1 VQLLNGTKGQGGL
14 TMTLRL
20 RRATR
25 LWLRRVDRKTRD
37 AQVRVRCRVLLKVAS
52 GMSRNAAAR
61 EVGCAPSTAVRIV
74 ARFEAHGEAALIDG
88 RSENGRFKVDDDVK
102 AGIGRIL
109 EQSPPDFG
117 FPRPTWTLELLAR
130 VIQQVLQVVLSIG
143 HLWKILRRL
152 RVRWGRPRP
161 IVRCPWKPAHR
172 AARIASLR
180 RLASSPP
187 AGEVVLYVDEADLH
201 LNPKIGPDWML
212 PGVQREVVTP
222 GKNEK
227 RHLAG
232 AYDPAHQRLVYVTG
246 DRKASWL
253 FLNLLRALLDAY
265 GWAARIHLILDNYVI
280 HKSRL
285 AQAWLGRHGD
295 RLRLHFL
302 PPYCPN
308 ENRIERLWLDLHAN
322 VTRNHRCRT
331 IDELVRAVHGYFAQR
346 FDLAQVIAYAA

>member
-1 VQLLNGTKGQGGL
+1 L
-14 TMTLRL
+14 
-20 RRATR
+20 
-25 LWLRRVDRKTRD
+25 DRKTRD
-37 AQVRVRCRVLLKVAS
+37 AEVRVRCRVLLKVAA
-52 GMSRNAAAR
+52 GMTRHAAAR
-61 EVGCAPSTAVRIV
+61 AIGCAPATAWRIV
-74 ARFEAHGEAALIDG
+74 ARFETHGEAALMDG
-88 RSENGRFKVDDDVK
+88 RSENGRPKVDDDIR
-102 AGIGRIL
+102 AGICKIL

-117 FPRPTWTLELLAR
+117 FPRPTWTLELLTR
-130 VIQQVLQVVLSIG
+130 VIQQVLQVAVSVG

-161 IVRCPWKPAHR
+161 VVRCPWNAAHR
-172 AARIASLR
+172 AARIAVLR
-180 RLASSPP
+180 RLVAQRQP
-187 AGEVVLYVDEADLH
+187 GEVVLYVDEADLH

-212 PGVQREVVTP
+212 LGTQREVVTP
-222 GKNEK
+222 GQNEK

-253 FLNLLRALLDAY
+253 FLNLLRALLDACR
-265 GWAARIHLILDNYVI
+265 WARRIHLILDNYII

-285 AQAWLGRHGD
+285 TLAWLGRHGAK
-295 RLRLHFL
+295 LRLHFL

-308 ENRIERLWLDLHAN
+308 ENRIERLWLDPHAN

-331 IDELVRAVHGYFAQR
+331 IDELLGAVHHYLARR

>member
-1 VQLLNGTKGQGGL
+1 
-14 TMTLRL
+14 MPLRL
-20 RRATR
+20 RRPTR
-25 LWLRRVDRKTRD
+25 LWLRRLDRKTRD
-37 AQVRVRCRVLLKVAS
+37 AELRVRCRVLLKVAS
-52 GMSRNAAAR
+52 GMTRHAAAAAI
-61 EVGCAPSTAVRIV
+61 GCAPATAWRIV
-74 ARFEAHGEAALIDG
+74 ARFAAHGEAALLDG
-88 RSENGRFKVDDDVK
+88 RSENGRPKVDDDVK
-102 AGIGRIL
+102 AGICKIL

-117 FPRPTWTLELLAR
+117 YPRPTWTLELLAR
-130 VIQQVLQVVLSIG
+130 VIQQVLQVALSVG

-161 IVRCPWKPAHR
+161 IVRCPWKAAHR

-180 RLASSPP
+180 RLATQRQP
-187 AGEVVLYVDEADLH
+187 GEVVLYVDEVDLH
-201 LNPKIGPDWML
+201 LNPRIGPDWML
-212 PGVQREVVTP
+212 PGTQREVMTP
-222 GKNEK
+222 GQNEK

-265 GWAARIHLILDNYVI
+265 RGVRRLHLILDNYII

-285 AQAWLGRHGD
+285 TRAWLGHHGD
-295 RLRLHFL
+295 KLRLHFL

-308 ENRIERLWLDLHAN
+308 ENKIERLWLDLHAN

-331 IDELVRAVHGYFAQR
+331 IDQLLCAVHGYLGRR
-346 FDLAQVIAYAA
+346 FDLDQVVAYAA